1 MTDTQR
7 MAALEIEGL
16 SPLLLGYP
24 LAWVPGMPQ
33 AFLSAAR
40 RSGLGQVGDLRS
52 DAGRQLL
59 GGDGISEGDLARALK
74 VLSTWRETVAGK
86 GAGPEGDPGQR
97 EGAGVA
103 RRGDAGS
110 GGPGRRLQDLF
121 RFPSESA
128 EPGPSGRRE
137 GAGVAEGSAE
147 SERPRRRLVRP
158 SPVPEP
164 RGGDE
169 PPPPVG
175 GPPPSPSRPPTPRA
189 ATRGRRTRAASASPA
204 PSHPAGPTRD
214 AARPTAGGEAGA
226 WPPEQ
231 PWFLSLGLGEVP
243 KALSTVPVERLRLH
257 WRLQRSASELRCRSV
272 GDLLATTPA
281 AWLALPNVGRQVY
294 AGIARV
300 LQRVVKEG
308 IPADLAV
315 EADTR
320 SSEVA
325 QRLSEFLG
333 EDRFRAFEL
342 RLALARGAEPT
353 ALLALSRRLDLH
365 PEQIRQHEL
374 RSLALIQE
382 SGLSERL
389 QQVIAP
395 VLSRLAL
402 RRQGLVALAE
412 LDEDR
417 FFDRWSPAGVVRL
430 LDRLG
435 SGAPAVLD
443 DTWLVARDA
452 RFASR
457 ADVDPLVERVV
468 EWARRAAE
476 RACEPLD
483 TALERFGRAPASRG
497 IPLDLAEW
505 ALLRQ
510 KDLIEVHGGITF
522 LGLRYRLVVQV
533 AEALT
538 RDRGEAATVQQVRDA
553 VSRQLHEA
561 AWPSHNLVHTTLLRY
576 PQFRRVAPATFEWV
590 DPGAL
595 SAAPAPPWLDGAIRA
610 VVEAGVP
617 LRSVDL
623 YSRLADGGALPDGV
637 TEQLLAAELR
647 RHPDRV
653 RFLPR
658 GQIVTTG
665 TETPGEGPALLEDL
679 VYDELLD
686 HGPLGQREL
695 EERIRPVRA
704 FSSVSVHGV
713 LRLEPWVFRRDDDRH
728 DLVEKYLPPSAL
740 RDWLQRVRDRVREL
754 GRPYHRDDFVADTGA
769 GTMPALPE
777 GVEVT
782 GLFDVL
788 RRQEGFS
795 VGGYFLTTRDLPERM
810 RVEPIVGSILW
821 VLERAEG
828 PLTTREISDALGGRL
843 TPRDVHRGLQRAPEA
858 VRDDDGR
865 YALASPPRWNEQPG
879 RKKTPGPART
889 RS

>member
-7 MAALEIEGL
+7 MASLEIEGL

-33 AFLSAAR
+33 GFLAAAR

-59 GGDGISEGDLARALK
+59 RGDGIAEGDLVRALK

-86 GAGPEGDPGQR
+86 GASPEGDPGPR
-97 EGAGVA
+97 DGAGVT
-103 RRGDAGS
+103 RWGDSGS
-110 GGPGRRLQDLF
+110 GGPARRLHDLF
-121 RFPSESA
+121 RFPSPA
-128 EPGPSGRRE
+128 EPGPTAGSE
-137 GAGVAEGSAE
+137 GAGVAEDRGE

-158 SPVPEP
+158 SPVPER

-169 PPPPVG
+169 TAPPAG
-175 GPPPSPSRPPTPRA
+175 ESPPSPSPSPSLRPGTRSRRTRPTPAPAAPSRPAGLTGEATRPPTV
-189 ATRGRRTRAASASPA
+189 
-204 PSHPAGPTRD
+204 
-214 AARPTAGGEAGA
+214 GEAGP

-231 PWFLSLGLGEVP
+231 PWFLSLGLAEVP
-243 KALSTVPVERLRLH
+243 KALSTVPIERLRLH

-294 AGIARV
+294 AGIARA

-315 EADTR
+315 EAATR

-325 QRLSEFLG
+325 ERLSEFLG
-333 EDRFRAFEL
+333 ADRFRAFEL
-342 RLALARGAEPT
+342 RLAMPRGAEP
-353 ALLALSRRLDLH
+353 APLLALSRRLDLH
-365 PEQIRQHEL
+365 PEQIRQHEI

-382 SGLSERL
+382 SGLAERL
-389 QQVIAP
+389 QQVVAP

-483 TALERFGRAPASRG
+483 AALERFGRAPAGRG
-497 IPLDLAEW
+497 IPVDLAEW

-553 VSRQLHEA
+553 VVRQLHEA

-595 SAAPAPPWLDGAIRA
+595 SAAPAPPWLDVAIGM
-610 VVEAGVP
+610 VEEAGVP

-623 YSRLADGGALPDGV
+623 YSHLAEGGILPDGV
-637 TEQLLAAELR
+637 TEQILAAELR

-653 RFLPR
+653 KFLPR
-658 GQIVTTG
+658 GQIVAAG
-665 TETPGEGPALLEDL
+665 TATPGGGPALLEDL

-686 HGPLGQREL
+686 HGPLGQHEL

-713 LRLEPWVFRRDDDRH
+713 LRIEPWVFRRDDDRH
-728 DLVEKYLPPSAL
+728 DLVEKYLPDADL
-740 RDWLQRVRDRVREL
+740 RDWLRRVRGRVREL
-754 GRPYHRDDFVADTGA
+754 GRPYHRDDFVADSEA
-769 GTMPALPE
+769 GIMPALPG

-795 VGGYFLTTRDLPERM
+795 VGGYFLTTGDLPERM
-810 RVEPIVGSILW
+810 RAEPIVGSILW

-828 PLTTREISDALGGRL
+828 PRTTREISDALGGRL

-858 VRDDDGR
+858 VQMDDGR